1 MYCVDMINLFIYK
14 LKNTEETISNIAKQ
28 LNISRQ
34 TLTKWKNT
42 FYENIQSGKRLS
54 SQDYSKYK
62 QSVERKTKSKIYKNN
77 IIEYV
82 TNNRGCSLKDISKSI
97 NCEISNSSICR
108 IIKKNNLTHRRISN
122 RIICKDMD
130 DINKNRKEFIKNMN
144 YKIEDAIFLDEVSFK
159 ITDLK
164 RYGYGVKGEEINI
177 NTRHK
182 HNKETISVISAI
194 SIDGIVTK
202 EVVEGCVNKEIYKNF
217 LEKNIKYFENKVIIN
232 DNARVHHAKSVK
244 EYAAKSKINLRFNP
258 PYSPEFNPIEL
269 SFNKIKCQFRQLDHN
284 NLKDDIEKSF
294 ATITSDD
301 CIGFFNKTL
310 QFMQQYL

>member
-130 DINKNRKEFIKNMN
+130 DINKNRKEFVKNMN

-194 SIDGIVTK
+194 SINGIVTK
-202 EVVEGCVNKEIYKNF
+202 VRPF
-217 LEKNIKYFENKVIIN
+217 
-232 DNARVHHAKSVK
+232 
-244 EYAAKSKINLRFNP
+244 
-258 PYSPEFNPIEL
+258 
-269 SFNKIKCQFRQLDHN
+269 
-284 NLKDDIEKSF
+284 
-294 ATITSDD
+294 
-301 CIGFFNKTL
+301 
-310 QFMQQYL
+310 